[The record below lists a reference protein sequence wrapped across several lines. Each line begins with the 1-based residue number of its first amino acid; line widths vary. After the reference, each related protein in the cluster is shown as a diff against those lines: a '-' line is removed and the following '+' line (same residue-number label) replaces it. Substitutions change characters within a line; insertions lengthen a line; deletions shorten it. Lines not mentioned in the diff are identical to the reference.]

1 MSVTYREPGLVG
13 LAHTPE
19 ADPVLGEAAHYNGE
33 NPPSSGRPLAPLRE
47 LIDDRLLDA
56 LLEPGHTPSNQLV
69 PSGPTTLRNAMP
81 TGGSFDHSSGLRMMA
96 HQGF

>member
-47 LIDDRLLDA
+47 LIDDRLWDA
-56 LLEPGHTPSNQLV
+56 LLERSRG
-69 PSGPTTLRNAMP
+69 
-81 TGGSFDHSSGLRMMA
+81 
-96 HQGF
+96 QGRGRRAAADR